1 VREVDRDGNGEV
13 DFDEF
18 KEMMVKLLRDDKGAD
33 NSLNKYAE
41 MEKKILHKV
50 E

>member
-1 VREVDRDGNGEV
+1 MREVDRDGNGEV

-18 KEMMVKLLRDDKGAD
+18 KEMMVKLLRDDKQAH

-41 MEKKILHKV
+41 MEK
-50 E
+50 